1 MLAPRFPS
9 PRFREAFKT
18 ALAVVLA
25 YGIALSM
32 DWEKPMWA
40 AFAVAFISLA
50 TVGQSLHKGALR
62 MLGTLVAGVVSLT
75 LVALFPQERWWLMV
89 FLSAFVGLCTYRMG
103 GSKRPYFWNVAA
115 FVSLIICMESVP
127 ATEYAFDLAVL
138 RSLETGLGILCY
150 TLVTVF
156 LWPTGTAAELDAAVR
171 GLAATQHRLYQG
183 YLRLLAGKA
192 EGEDLQPLRLQE
204 VQQLGQFSD
213 ALMGAR
219 ADTHEVWELRQQ
231 WARLEADV
239 REMMAALAR
248 WRESFDEV
256 QVLDLKA
263 LMPEFPSLAEELDA
277 RLGQIERILSGKVP
291 EQQPKP
297 LDASLNAE
305 AVRAL
310 SHFDRA
316 ALALFRSQLRRLES
330 LTRSVFETAADI
342 KGFAAVSVRPV
353 EPTRTRSGFVL
364 DADDL
369 VAAIRVVAGVWLAYL
384 VWIYIE
390 VPGGVGIVI
399 MTGSLG
405 VALATNPQLPMR
417 LAFKPVAL
425 SIAFASILYIFV
437 MPRLSSFTE
446 LGWLIFAVTFAI
458 CYLFYKPQQILG
470 RVAGLAIFFTM
481 AGISN
486 AQSYSFLS
494 LANTTLMFVL
504 VFMILA
510 LAAYVPFSPQP
521 EKAFVRLL
529 RRFFRSCEYLVSTL
543 DWDPDS
549 DSARRPTRLQRWRRS
564 YHAGQIATLP
574 QTISLWGKSIDPK
587 LLAGTTPE
595 QLQALT
601 ADIQALGYRMQ
612 ETLESRAAVRSVSTG
627 PEVQNEI
634 DTWRAGLKEIF
645 RRLSLDPDAAD
656 HAGFRALLDGKLER
670 LEAHIETALNQAD
683 TVSVPPTEAERAY
696 RLLGAHRGLSEAVI
710 AFAKQTAVIDWPRL
724 REARF

>member
-1 MLAPRFPS
+1 MILTTRTK
-9 PRFREAFKT
+9 EAFKT

-40 AFAVAFISLA
+40 AFAITFISLA

-256 QVLDLKA
+256 QALDLKA

-277 RLGQIERILSGKVP
+277 RLGQIERILSGKAP
-291 EQQPKP
+291 ERQPKP
-297 LDASLNAE
+297 LDPSLNTE

-330 LTRSVFETAADI
+330 LTRSLFETAADI

-353 EPTRTRSGFVL
+353 EPTRTRAGFVL
-364 DADDL
+364 DADAL

-384 VWIYIE
+384 LWIYLE

-405 VALATNPQLPMR
+405 
-417 LAFKPVAL
+417 
-425 SIAFASILYIFV
+425 
-437 MPRLSSFTE
+437 
-446 LGWLIFAVTFAI
+446 
-458 CYLFYKPQQILG
+458 
-470 RVAGLAIFFTM
+470 
-481 AGISN
+481 
-486 AQSYSFLS
+486 
-494 LANTTLMFVL
+494 
-504 VFMILA
+504 
-510 LAAYVPFSPQP
+510 
-521 EKAFVRLL
+521 
-529 RRFFRSCEYLVSTL
+529 
-543 DWDPDS
+543 
-549 DSARRPTRLQRWRRS
+549 
-564 YHAGQIATLP
+564 
-574 QTISLWGKSIDPK
+574 
-587 LLAGTTPE
+587 
-595 QLQALT
+595 
-601 ADIQALGYRMQ
+601 
-612 ETLESRAAVRSVSTG
+612 
-627 PEVQNEI
+627 
-634 DTWRAGLKEIF
+634 
-645 RRLSLDPDAAD
+645 
-656 HAGFRALLDGKLER
+656 
-670 LEAHIETALNQAD
+670 
-683 TVSVPPTEAERAY
+683 
-696 RLLGAHRGLSEAVI
+696 
-710 AFAKQTAVIDWPRL
+710 
-724 REARF
+724 

>member
-1 MLAPRFPS
+1 MALSTHFKES
-9 PRFREAFKT
+9 FKT
-18 ALAVVLA
+18 ALAMMLA

-40 AFAVAFISLA
+40 AFAIAAISLA
-50 TVGQSLHKGALR
+50 TVGQSIHKGALR
-62 MLGTLVAGVVSLT
+62 MLGTLVAVVVSLT

-103 GSKRPYFWNVAA
+103 GSKRPYFWNVAG

-127 ATEYAFDLAVL
+127 AAEHAFDLAVL

-156 LWPTGTAAELDAAVR
+156 LWPTGTVARLDAAVR

-183 YLRLLAGKA
+183 YLGLLAGKDQ
-192 EGEDLQPLRLQE
+192 GEDLQPLRLQE

-213 ALMGAR
+213 ALAGAR
-219 ADTHEVWELRQQ
+219 ADTHEVWELRRQ
-231 WARLEADV
+231 WAGLEADF
-239 REMMAALAR
+239 RETMAALAR

-256 QVLDLKA
+256 QTLDLQA
-263 LMPEFPSLAEELDA
+263 LIPDFPGLAEELDA
-277 RLGQIERILSGKVP
+277 RFGQIERILSGEAP
-291 EQQPKP
+291 ERQPKP
-297 LDASLNAE
+297 LDPSLNTE
-305 AVRAL
+305 AIRAL

-316 ALALFRSQLRRLES
+316 ALALFLSQLRRLES
-330 LTRSVFETAADI
+330 LTRSLYETAADI
-342 KGFAAVSVRPV
+342 KGFAASSPPPV
-353 EPTRTRSGFVL
+353 EPAKARAGFVL

-369 VAAIRVVAGVWLAYL
+369 AAAVRVVAGIWLAYL
-384 VWIYIE
+384 LWIYVE

-405 VALATNPQLPMR
+405 MALATNPQLPMR

-458 CYLFYKPQQILG
+458 CYLFYRPQQVLG
-470 RVAGLAIFFTM
+470 RTAGLIIFVTM

-486 AQSYSFLS
+486 EQSYSFLS
-494 LANTTLMFVL
+494 LANTALMFAL
-504 VFMILA
+504 VFTILA
-510 LAAYVPFSPQP
+510 LAAYVPASPQP

-543 DWDPDS
+543 GWDP
-549 DSARRPTRLQRWRRS
+549 ACRPTRLERWRRS
-564 YHAGQIATLP
+564 YHAAQIATLP
-574 QTISLWGKSIDPK
+574 QTILLWAKFIHPR

-601 ADIQALGYRMQ
+601 ADIQALSYRMQ
-612 ETLESRAAVRSVSTG
+612 ETLEARAAVRSVPAG
-627 PEVQNEI
+627 PEVQHEI
-634 DTWRAGLKEIF
+634 DTWRIGLKEVF
-645 RRLSLDPDAAD
+645 RRLSLAPDAAD
-656 HAGFRALLDGKLER
+656 HVGFRALLDGQLDR
-670 LEAHIETALNQAD
+670 LEAHIEAALNQAD
-683 TVSVPPTEAERAY
+683 TVSVPPAEAERAY

-710 AFAKQTAVIDWPRL
+710 AFAKQTVGIDWPRL